1 MPINRGYI
9 FNKVSFLLKKEM
21 KFFTSSDVQITI
33 GIDSFRRIAEDIEY
47 PKSNYSGVVTSGVWI
62 VPMPADFIKVDRAKD
77 IVFADSTGI
86 RKIRPQDQRN
96 IGRDQVLSATPGSP
110 ENYFMEDQ
118 VTIGLYPPST
128 SGIIIVPYV
137 SLPTSLSGD
146 ADANELTERCYM
158 ASVYW
163 TVAECMLKDSDEKYA
178 IYMTKYD
185 KEIQRLR
192 SNYGDMFDENKDFQP
207 DQGYLQ

>member
-1 MPINRGYI
+1 MSINRGYI

-21 KFFTSSDVQITI
+21 KFFTSSDVQMTI
-33 GIDSFRRIAEDIEY
+33 GVDSFRRIAEDIEY
-47 PKSNYSGVVTSGVWI
+47 PKSNYSGTVNSGLWT